1 MIIRISR
8 FVHRPVAEEPI
19 PGNAVEMHFSQSYD
33 EARSKFLS
41 AVRTAGLEAAS
52 YVHPSPGSD
61 DEVLATD
68 VVLDGASKAEKLLI
82 LCSGC
87 HGVEGFCGSGIQ
99 TALLHDQTRR
109 AMMRDAGVAVLYI
122 HAINPY
128 GFSWWRRTTHEN
140 IDLNRNFQ
148 DFTKPLPSNPGYDK
162 LAHLL
167 VPAQWPPTI
176 DNKLAI
182 LKFVASHGIKATQAA
197 VSGGQYDHPQ
207 GLFYGGR
214 KASWSNGTLRDVL
227 RTYARD
233 CAQLAFIDLHTGL
246 GPSGIGERIFSGGSG
261 PAAFERAR
269 AWWGPRV
276 TSTDNGSSSSAA
288 VSGEMWNAI
297 DEECS
302 QAERT
307 GIVLEYGTV
316 PMRQVFEALRA
327 DQWLANHP
335 EAPDAKLHSIKRQI
349 RDAFYVDTGEW
360 KRKVTE
366 QAMDTVE
373 QAVQGLRAIEKA

>member
-1 MIIRISR
+1 MYFSR
-8 FVHRPVAEEPI
+8 
-19 PGNAVEMHFSQSYD
+19 SYG

-41 AVRTAGLEAAS
+41 AVRAMGLEAAS
-52 YVHPSPGSD
+52 YVHPSSGSD
-61 DEVLATD
+61 GEALATD
-68 VVLDGASKAEKLLI
+68 VVFDGMPKAEKLLI

-99 TALLHDQTRR
+99 TALLHDQARR
-109 AMMRDAGVAVLYI
+109 AMMRNAGVAVLYI

-148 DFTKPLPSNPGYDK
+148 DFTKPLPSNQGYEK

-176 DNKLAI
+176 GNKLAI
-182 LKFVASHGIKATQAA
+182 LKFAASHGIKATQAA
-197 VSGGQYDHPQ
+197 VSSGQYDHPQ

-233 CAQLAFIDLHTGL
+233 CTQLVFIDLHTGL
-246 GPSGIGERIFSGGSG
+246 GPAGVGERIFSGGSG
-261 PAAFERAR
+261 PASFERAR
-269 AWWGPRV
+269 AWWGPQV
-276 TSTDNGSSSSAA
+276 TSTDNGNSSSAA
-288 VSGEMWNAI
+288 VSGEMWNAV
-297 DEECS
+297 DEECP

-316 PMRQVFEALRA
+316 AMRQVFEALRA

-335 EAPDAKLHSIKRQI
+335 EAPDAKRRDIKRQI
-349 RDAFYVDTGEW
+349 RNAFYVDTDEW

-366 QAMDTVE
+366 QAMDVVA
-373 QAVQGLRAIEKA
+373 QAVQGLRAIDEA